1 MLTCRRDAGTLEEN
15 IKIVNYLT
23 LLIKIFEKEVMLDIY
38 IYIFLIIRH
47 VITVKSS
54 FPFKS

>member
-1 MLTCRRDAGTLEEN
+1 MLTFRRDAGTLEEN

-23 LLIKIFEKEVMLDIY
+23 LIIKIFEKRGDVR
-38 IYIFLIIRH
+38 YIFFKIIRH